1 VVRKSNLSGPTHT
14 ANRGRPGLLSTG
26 WATAHDALVRR
37 SVSQAT
43 SRHHVCTEPPH
54 LLAPYPTARTGS
66 APAQQRIGSEQ
77 SGGPATARQKP
88 DRPAAALVNL
98 MDPPSHGSQCPE
110 APPAS
115 HPIAPLS
122 YRQAPSTPNRPHCA
136 PNACLIAAV
145 NKDRAVTVGCAGRA
159 SRSGRAA
166 LSPSVARGTRWN
178 LARGGTGTSTFAS
191 IGSANVCSFFLR
203 LVAPLHGLLV
213 SYWHQIEKG
222 EELNGGVGW

>member
-1 VVRKSNLSGPTHT
+1 MWFANLIYPGPHTQPIAAAQVSYLRAGLRLMMLSCAGVCRKQ
-14 ANRGRPGLLSTG
+14 RV
-26 WATAHDALVRR
+26 ATTSAR
-37 SVSQAT
+37 SHRT
-43 SRHHVCTEPPH
+43 
-54 LLAPYPTARTGS
+54 LLAAYPTARTGS

-166 LSPSVARGTRWN
+166 LSPSVARGTVGIS
-178 LARGGTGTSTFAS
+178 LAGAP
-191 IGSANVCSFFLR
+191 AP
-203 LVAPLHGLLV
+203 APLLPLEAQM
-213 SYWHQIEKG
+213 SAPSSSASSPRCTDYWFLIGTRSKKG
-222 EELNGGVGW
+222 RN

>member
-1 VVRKSNLSGPTHT
+1 LRLPFNLMWFANLIYPGPHTQPIAAAQVSYLRAGLRLMMLSCAGVCRKQ
-14 ANRGRPGLLSTG
+14 RV
-26 WATAHDALVRR
+26 ATTSAR
-37 SVSQAT
+37 SHRT
-43 SRHHVCTEPPH
+43 
-54 LLAPYPTARTGS
+54 LLAAYPTARTGS

-136 PNACLIAAV
+136 PDLTPA
-145 NKDRAVTVGCAGRA
+145 
-159 SRSGRAA
+159 
-166 LSPSVARGTRWN
+166 
-178 LARGGTGTSTFAS
+178 
-191 IGSANVCSFFLR
+191 
-203 LVAPLHGLLV
+203 
-213 SYWHQIEKG
+213 
-222 EELNGGVGW
+222 